1 MDEYIKRKDAFDIL
15 QSRLDS
21 ISQMSYLDMDWHEL
35 DIMRNAIENAIDDVG
50 EVPSVDVQPVK
61 HGEWIFQGRRDED
74 GRNIYHCSG
83 CNFEVGVFPCNFIS
97 WRTHEKYCPGCGAR
111 MDGDSE

>member
-1 MDEYIKRKDAFDIL
+1 MRPIDADALKAKFCNHCDERDCKPDATDTVYGCVIADTI
-15 QSRLDS
+15 DS
-21 ISQMSYLDMDWHEL
+21 MPT
-35 DIMRNAIENAIDDVG
+35 IEV
-50 EVPSVDVQPVK
+50 EPVK

-74 GRNIYHCSG
+74 GRNIYRCSG

-111 MDGDSE
+111 MDGDSK